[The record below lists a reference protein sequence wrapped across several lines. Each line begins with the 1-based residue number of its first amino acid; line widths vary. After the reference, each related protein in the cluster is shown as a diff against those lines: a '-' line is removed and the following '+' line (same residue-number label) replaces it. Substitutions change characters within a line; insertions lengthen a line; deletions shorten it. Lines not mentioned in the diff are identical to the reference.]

1 MNKPRQHQSS
11 WCVCWFLMV
20 LCLSLY
26 LPVNGQTY
34 VEYFWNDDPG
44 LGNATKIN
52 TSDEIVNFT
61 VSTASLPYGYSTI
74 GYRTIRDGYW
84 SSTYFHTIYKAD
96 GLTTDGL
103 MEYFWDEDPGLGNA
117 QQTSFKFNNGIAELN
132 YDYSTSGLAEGIHI
146 LGMRVKGE
154 IWSPTIYR
162 TIGIVR
168 EHPEA
173 NQVEYF
179 WDNDPGIG
187 NATNVGISPDSDG
200 NYMLNLQLDTDTLS
214 DGIHVLGMR
223 VASGGLWSTTYT
235 RYIAVTRKGGH
246 VEKVE
251 YYWDDDPGHDLATE
265 LTFTGDTLAVV
276 NAEIEAPSDYGTH
289 VLHIRAKANGVWSS
303 HYIQKFC
310 MNATPMMEL
319 PKDTF
324 CVGEQFIVVN
334 ASEGATDSTTYAWDM
349 NADGTVD
356 ETTDDMF
363 VYAYTKPGTYMATL
377 KAKTVG
383 DCETTCFKEI
393 VVLTTDNPKV
403 TLSASTKT
411 GCEGE
416 SIRLKATAT
425 NAGDHPRYI
434 WLLNDKEI
442 AETEADSLWI
452 DTLMNKDKVQVRVVS
467 SNPCCAVDNAL
478 SSAITFTI
486 KETTDVS
493 LPTFFPVFTTE
504 SAFILSGGEPTGG
517 KYLINSEEASLFN
530 PKKNTPGVYQLTYRY
545 TNANGCTSEVST
557 TLTLNDGSAGLL
569 LGDANKDGVVD
580 SKDVDCE
587 IELAYG
593 LTSPTLSMKTADINS
608 DSESDVRDVVGV
620 CAIINEDESNVPS
633 IVWDMNNSLTVT
645 DTYADKIY
653 EVNIPFSLTMKENIC
668 GVQFDLL
675 MPDGVELTSET
686 DGLTVRKKLDATDN
700 TYTVIYFASD
710 LQPLA
715 KTLNIKATLPI
726 NMAKGAYELMPT
738 NVIMTNEAMQSLDHN
753 IKGGSLYVGMGNSI
767 NTVNDGIHIAVES
780 NGIRLTGC
788 AGTVVTLTDTAGRF
802 ILAEEVSD
810 DTHFI
815 GLTSISSGVYIVE
828 VNRNETICKRKFL
841 WK

>member
-1 MNKPRQHQSS
+1 MIKPQHNPSN
-11 WCVCWFLMV
+11 WCVRWLIAG
-20 LCLSLY
+20 LCCYMNLS
-26 LPVNGQTY
+26 VKAQNGI
-34 VEYFWNDDPG
+34 EYFWNTDPG
-44 LGNATKIN
+44 IGNATKVNDGDGTVNHTIDTGTLPIGFN
-52 TSDEIVNFT
+52 LLGIRAISNGKYSPTYVKSVFKYPDANVDAQLEYFWDTDPGIGNGTKASFKMTDGAADVNFNLLTDELKPGLHTLGMRVYYANWSPTYYHT
-61 VSTASLPYGYSTI
+61 VAVLSNVGVADRLEYFWDNDPGMGNATSQSISPDVDGNILAHLELATDTLTAGIHRLG
-74 GYRTIRDGYW
+74 IRVGGIDMW
-84 SSTYFHTIYKAD
+84 SPTYTYYVAVAPNGWGIERV
-96 GLTTDGL
+96 
-103 MEYFWDEDPGLGNA
+103 EYFWDEDPGY
-117 QQTSFKFNNGIAELN
+117 E
-132 YDYSTSGLAEGIHI
+132 
-146 LGMRVKGE
+146 
-154 IWSPTIYR
+154 
-162 TIGIVR
+162 
-168 EHPEA
+168 
-173 NQVEYF
+173 
-179 WDNDPGIG
+179 
-187 NATNVGISPDSDG
+187 NATAIP
-200 NYMLNLQLDTDTLS
+200 
-214 DGIHVLGMR
+214 
-223 VASGGLWSTTYT
+223 
-235 RYIAVTRKGGH
+235 
-246 VEKVE
+246 
-251 YYWDDDPGHDLATE
+251 
-265 LTFTGDTLAVV
+265 FTGDTLAVV

-310 MNATPMMEL
+310 MNATPIMEL

-493 LPTFFPVFTTE
+493 LPTFFPVFTNE

-517 KYLINSEEASLFN
+517 KYLINGEEASLFN
-530 PKKNTPGVYQLTYRY
+530 PKKNTPGDYQLTYRY
-545 TNANGCTSEVST
+545 TNANGCTSEVTT
-557 TLTLNDGSAGLL
+557 TLTLKDGSGGLL

-675 MPDGVELTSET
+675 TPDGVELSSET

-700 TYTVIYFASD
+700 TYTVIYFAND

-715 KTLNIKATLPI
+715 KTFNIKATLPI

-802 ILAEEVSD
+802 IMAEEVSD

-828 VNRNETICKRKFL
+828 VNRNEIICKRKFL